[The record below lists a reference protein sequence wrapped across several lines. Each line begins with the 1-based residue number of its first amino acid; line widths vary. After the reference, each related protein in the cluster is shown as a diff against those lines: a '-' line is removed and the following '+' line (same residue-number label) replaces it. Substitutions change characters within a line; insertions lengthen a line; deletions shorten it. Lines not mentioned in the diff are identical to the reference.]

1 MSSQRTRRQSDS
13 RIDKASA
20 HECRGFCLSETHPKP
35 SNFRIDAAFYK
46 LKNRHGG
53 FFSLSEQAN
62 SKPLSDFR
70 IGLKSGMAGIVENKP
85 LYLSELRIGLKIKN
99 PCHTGIILNT
109 KGLSVRTRFWRIAAK
124 KGNHGRS

>member
-13 RIDKASA
+13 RIDKGSA
-20 HECRGFCLSETHPKP
+20 RECRGFCLSETHPKP
-35 SNFRIDAAFYK
+35 GKFRIDGAFFK

-53 FFSLSEQAN
+53 ITSLSDQADN
-62 SKPLSDFR
+62 KPLSDFR
-70 IGLKSGMAGIVENKP
+70 IGLKLRMAGVVENKP

-109 KGLSVRTRFWRIAAK
+109 KGLSVRPRFSRIAEK
-124 KGNHGRS
+124 KK